1 MLLLSPTYTDYPTN
15 SGFQSVFQKDLAFQ
29 KEIHEALTNKE
40 WSNKTNFN
48 LTQWLLVLSIVWSM
62 KTLGTTYVKK
72 KAGKKLELLA
82 LPAKGL
88 LALRSLLIHSV
99 RLTCVVAYF
108 GPFLGLLNTLA
119 HWKAEQMILDPKVL
133 SQSNI
138 STVFVTDK
146 SLPISL
152 IHWADYSDPGNP
164 LPPSYT
170 LYTKITL
177 GASFVVFIF
186 IITIQGIANFILKM
200 RLSQDFREAQW
211 TSKAQHLLES
221 VNCGDCFAD
230 WDDGHGSPTEYKK
243 RWWNVVTETIVMI
256 GVQFVTNLTLLIPLW
271 VTSKM
276 PLLF

>member
-1 MLLLSPTYTDYPTN
+1 M
-15 SGFQSVFQKDLAFQ
+15 
-29 KEIHEALTNKE
+29 
-40 WSNKTNFN
+40 
-48 LTQWLLVLSIVWSM
+48 
-62 KTLGTTYVKK
+62 
-72 KAGKKLELLA
+72 
-82 LPAKGL
+82 
-88 LALRSLLIHSV
+88 
-99 RLTCVVAYF
+99 VAYF
-108 GPFLGLLNTLA
+108 GPFLGLLNVLA

-152 IHWADYSDPGNP
+152 IHRADYSDPGNP
-164 LPPSYT
+164 LPPSYI

-186 IITIQGIANFILKM
+186 IITIQGIVNFILKM
-200 RLSQDFREAQW
+200 RLSQDFREALW

-230 WDDGHGSPTEYKK
+230 WDAGNGSPKEFKK
-243 RWWNVVTETIVMI
+243 RWWNVVTETIAMI

-276 PLLF
+276 PFCLKIEFP